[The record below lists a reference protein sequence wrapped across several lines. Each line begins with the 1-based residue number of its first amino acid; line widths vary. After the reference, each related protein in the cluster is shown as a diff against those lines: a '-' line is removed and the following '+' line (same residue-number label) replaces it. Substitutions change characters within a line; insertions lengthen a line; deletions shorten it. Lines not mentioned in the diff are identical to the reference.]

1 MGNLFRQGKLYSWQA
16 WKNEY
21 RWLLPTSFPN
31 KSLRLLRMVVE
42 SARIRLITNSS
53 LQARGDKM
61 TIYYRKLN
69 NERFI
74 QKWSKSFLVF
84 LSQNSLSSG
93 ANMSCF

>member
-21 RWLLPTSFPN
+21 KWLLPTSFPN

-61 TIYYRKLN
+61 TIYYGKLN